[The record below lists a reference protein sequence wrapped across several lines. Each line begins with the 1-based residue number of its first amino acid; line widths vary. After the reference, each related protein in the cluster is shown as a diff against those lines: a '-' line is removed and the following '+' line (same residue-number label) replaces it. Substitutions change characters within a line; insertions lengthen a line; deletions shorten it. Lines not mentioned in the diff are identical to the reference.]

1 MGFCFGPA
9 QNREDALGQ
18 LPRPGRQICTGEDI
32 EDFRQPAVLV
42 MMMVVAVGMVMR
54 VAMGMVVVMVMFMH
68 MAMCVVVAVEVRH
81 VVVVVLV
88 GGVQHHVKITGVQ
101 PGFFDT
107 RYFDVKSVQRQAGQ
121 RLAQHSLVRAQVQQ
135 GGGEHITAQARV
147 AL

>member
-1 MGFCFGPA
+1 
-9 QNREDALGQ
+9 
-18 LPRPGRQICTGEDI
+18 
-32 EDFRQPAVLV
+32 

-54 VAMGMVVVMVMFMH
+54 VAMGMVVVMVMF

>member
-1 MGFCFGPA
+1 
-9 QNREDALGQ
+9 
-18 LPRPGRQICTGEDI
+18 
-32 EDFRQPAVLV
+32 

-54 VAMGMVVVMVMFMH
+54 VAMGMVVVMV
-68 MAMCVVVAVEVRH
+68 MCVVVAVEVRH

-135 GGGEHITAQARV
+135 GGGEHITAQPRV
-147 AL
+147 TL

>member
-1 MGFCFGPA
+1 
-9 QNREDALGQ
+9 
-18 LPRPGRQICTGEDI
+18 
-32 EDFRQPAVLV
+32 

-54 VAMGMVVVMVMFMH
+54 VAMGMAVVMV
-68 MAMCVVVAVEVRH
+68 MCVVVAVEVRH

>member
-1 MGFCFGPA
+1 
-9 QNREDALGQ
+9 
-18 LPRPGRQICTGEDI
+18 
-32 EDFRQPAVLV
+32 
-42 MMMVVAVGMVMR
+42 MMMVVAAGMVM
-54 VAMGMVVVMVMFMH
+54 VMVMFMH